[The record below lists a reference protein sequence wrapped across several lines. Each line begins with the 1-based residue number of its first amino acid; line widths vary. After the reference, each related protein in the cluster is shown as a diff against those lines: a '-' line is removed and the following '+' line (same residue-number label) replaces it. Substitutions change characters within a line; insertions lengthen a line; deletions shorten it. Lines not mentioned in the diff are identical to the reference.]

1 MDPKVVQDIKPPAGK
16 EEFTQPSELIKTET
30 GQSIPVKA
38 QGQKNQPSSPAA
50 PTGAKQFVEEDNKTD
65 SELEDVLKD
74 VNKNIKKTGDKSSRP
89 FFLKKI
95 FQKRQK
101 LNKAKEPKQAKPVLA
116 IIAALVV
123 AAGLS
128 VLAFHAYSQ
137 DQNAASDN
145 IQKTGTSN
153 KAALNSTGQNQM
165 KPSDV
170 SDLSLTMSSKLDGFN
185 DAQDFNTNDLSDKSL
200 GL

>member
-1 MDPKVVQDIKPPAGK
+1 
-16 EEFTQPSELIKTET
+16 
-30 GQSIPVKA
+30 
-38 QGQKNQPSSPAA
+38 
-50 PTGAKQFVEEDNKTD
+50 
-65 SELEDVLKD
+65 
-74 VNKNIKKTGDKSSRP
+74 
-89 FFLKKI
+89 
-95 FQKRQK
+95 
-101 LNKAKEPKQAKPVLA
+101 
-116 IIAALVV
+116 
-123 AAGLS
+123 LS